1 MELEIKFLKNFQ
13 IEANTGTHKIKTD
26 QSTESGGNGEAPN
39 PYEYFIASVGLCAA
53 HYINSFCKQRN
64 IPVDE
69 INIKTKI
76 IKDPASGKFTIRT
89 NVKLPTSFPEKY
101 REAVIK
107 AAEGCTV
114 KKIVQSC
121 PEFEIV
127 LE

>member
-1 MELEIKFLKNFQ
+1 
-13 IEANTGTHKIKTD
+13 
-26 QSTESGGNGEAPN
+26 
-39 PYEYFIASVGLCAA
+39 
-53 HYINSFCKQRN
+53 KQRN

-69 INIKTKI
+69 IKIREKI
-76 IKDPASGKFTIRT
+76 IKDPSSGKFTIRT
-89 NVKLPTSFPEKY
+89 NVKLPASFPEKY
-101 REAVIK
+101 RDALVK